1 MRAARLQSN
10 DLGRTDTFFG
20 SLLSKEDI
28 KENDR
33 PLAVEATKAAQVNG
47 VSLPFRTDPKPRF
60 SDPPA
65 PPPQQPLPE
74 KPDVARTHAFEP
86 SSPSLKRTNTERP
99 RSVPNASPVRQEPTS
114 QILTLVEALAS
125 AKKEI
130 DIQSA
135 RMKDLEEMLQK
146 ERQAREAAEEAAKRL
161 ELLQSEPKTN
171 GHAKSDDDGSIVEEA
186 FEPPAEVVEK
196 DETKSVEPAVEEE
209 KILDPKA
216 VSEST
221 LLLEKRLEAMLGD
234 MQELRNQMESFKQRA
249 ETAELERDEERKE
262 RKTLAEM
269 VEKIRLEESARRSSS
284 TERARSPDGKDAA
297 VQHLLNGKAE
307 SLHAT
312 LRPLLEQAGLTN
324 GKAVGSEEKEPGRSA
339 VGTLSRPPGN
349 PSPLLYNTTPYA
361 SMLGVVLIG
370 MGVMAYLNGWQPPK
384 VDR

>member
-1 MRAARLQSN
+1 MRAARLQTS
-10 DLGRTDTFFG
+10 DLGRTETFFG

-28 KENDR
+28 KQND
-33 PLAVEATKAAQVNG
+33 KAPVIEVPKAPQVNG
-47 VSLPFRTDPKPRF
+47 NSLPFRTDAKPRF

-74 KPDVARTHAFEP
+74 KPDVARAHSFEP

-114 QILTLVEALAS
+114 QIINLVEALAS

-130 DIQSA
+130 DLQSA
-135 RMKDLEEMLQK
+135 RMRDLEEMLQK
-146 ERQAREAAEEAAKRL
+146 ERQARELAEEAAKRL
-161 ELLQSEPKTN
+161 ELLQSEAKAN
-171 GHAKSDDDGSIVEEA
+171 GDVKSSDEGSIVEEA
-186 FEPPAEVVEK
+186 FEPPAEAIEK
-196 DETKSVEPAVEEE
+196 NGEDVSEPTTTDDHV
-209 KILDPKA
+209 DSKA

-249 ETAELERDEERKE
+249 ETAESERDAD

-269 VEKIRLEESARRSSS
+269 VEKIRSEESARRSSS
-284 TERARSPDGKDAA
+284 TERAGSPTDGDLTA
-297 VQHLLNGKAE
+297 QRLLNGKHE
-307 SLHAT
+307 SLNAA
-312 LRPLLEQAGLTN
+312 LGPLLQKDGLTN
-324 GKAVGSEEKEPGRSA
+324 GSAVGSAEGSELGRSA
-339 VGTLSRPPGN
+339 VDTLSRS
-349 PSPLLYNTTPYA
+349 PSSHPPLLYNTTPYA